1 MGRWEDGC
9 NTLQMQCNSNRN
21 YWKRNRRMQG
31 VGSRRDKTSVGGFGF
46 RDNNGLKFEPY
57 DGEGQGDYG
66 DNMVEE

>member
-1 MGRWEDGC
+1 MDATRCRCNATQIEIIGRETVVCKEWE
-9 NTLQMQCNSNRN
+9 
-21 YWKRNRRMQG
+21 
-31 VGSRRDKTSVGGFGF
+31 VGETKTSVGGFGF